1 MKQMINTFMRVQ
13 RKLDDADSLAERFPE
28 LERAALLSESAAK
41 ISDQDRRRLLDIPD
55 QDVESANL
63 AAVTEL
69 SKAQLLERA
78 VKSPN
83 DLTDAESELLWRRY
97 WRHVSWTEGSAAMH
111 ARDILFPGRSFDSP
125 DPWEDLEV
133 RLARARQPL
142 YEENEL
148 EAWKNA
154 GHELS
159 RRRKADFEAQ
169 QAEEIGRVMREAAP
183 WIQRLWVEDLQ
194 DQGPAVW
201 GYAIFRDPA
210 IEAEMGDM
218 AYDDYLVHAGGIIKW
233 AKMALR
239 CGSTIESRFRQSL
252 LKWPADLNSPR
263 QAADGGQQDLGAT
276 FQRLRE
282 VFKSA
287 RAAPRQNGQQ
297 GLGIDDNLLRNV
309 FLVVDR
315 DAANSHLSKWPRT
328 IVREAEPGRPAMF
341 SQAGAG
347 VDDAWVWA
355 VDPDF
360 EPENAPVPDEREDK
374 SERYQGYLRVRMQ
387 QLVKNFYEARRW
399 HADKFPMEALWK
411 AAQISR
417 NQLFVS
423 VNEDEAKQWTLSRD
437 TGSAMRGNRDM
448 VSDGDNLSSP
458 P

>member
-1 MKQMINTFMRVQ
+1 MEHMIKTFMRVQ
-13 RKLDDADSLAERFPE
+13 RNVDDADSLTARYPE
-28 LERAALLSESAAK
+28 LERAALSSEPAVE
-41 ISDQDRRRLLDIPD
+41 ISDQDRRRLLDLPD
-55 QDVESANL
+55 EDEESVNF

-78 VKSPN
+78 IKSPEALTGGEL
-83 DLTDAESELLWRRY
+83 DLLIWRTGSREKLA
-97 WRHVSWTEGSAAMH
+97 VSRPM
-111 ARDILFPGRSFDSP
+111 GRPRGPSD
-125 DPWEDLEV
+125 
-133 RLARARQPL
+133 RAREPL

-148 EAWKNA
+148 EAWKIANK
-154 GHELS
+154 ERTWRS
-159 RRRKADFEAQ
+159 SADFRAQ
-169 QAEEIGRVMREAAP
+169 QEEKVRRAMCDAAP
-183 WIQRLWVEDLQ
+183 WIQRMWTEDLQ
-194 DQGPAVW
+194 GQREARW

-210 IEAEMGDM
+210 IAAEMGER
-218 AYDDYLVHAGGIIKW
+218 AYNDYRCRADGIMLW
-233 AKMALR
+233 AKWALR
-239 CGSTIESRFRQSL
+239 CGDGIANSFTQQQLE
-252 LKWPADLNSPR
+252 WPADLTSPR

-282 VFKSA
+282 AFKSA
-287 RAAPRQNGQQ
+287 LAAPKHTWRQGP
-297 GLGIDDNLLRNV
+297 GINDNLLRNV

-315 DAANSHLSKWPRT
+315 DAANAHLSKWPMT

-341 SQAGAG
+341 SQAGVG

-360 EPENAPVPDEREDK
+360 EPENAPVPDEREDR

>member
-1 MKQMINTFMRVQ
+1 MEHMIKTFMRVQ
-13 RKLDDADSLAERFPE
+13 RKVDDADSLTARYPE
-28 LERAALLSESAAK
+28 LERAALSSEPAVEF
-41 ISDQDRRRLLDIPD
+41 SDQDRRRLLDLPD
-55 QDVESANL
+55 EDEESTNF

-78 VKSPN
+78 IKSPEALTGGEL
-83 DLTDAESELLWRRY
+83 DLLIWRY
-97 WRHVSWTEGSAAMH
+97 WRHVSNDETSATSE
-111 ARDILFPGRSFDSP
+111 ARKALDPGRSWLSRG
-125 DPWEDLEV
+125 PWEDLED
-133 RLARARQPL
+133 RLTRAREPL

-148 EAWKNA
+148 EAWKIANK
-154 GHELS
+154 ERIWRTS
-159 RRRKADFEAQ
+159 ADFRAQ
-169 QAEEIGRVMREAAP
+169 QEEKVRRAMCDAAP
-183 WIQRLWVEDLQ
+183 WIQRMWTEDLQ
-194 DQGPAVW
+194 GQREARW

-210 IEAEMGDM
+210 IAAEMGER
-218 AYDDYLVHAGGIIKW
+218 AYDDYRCRADGIMLW
-233 AKMALR
+233 AKWALR
-239 CGSTIESRFRQSL
+239 CGDGIANSFTQQQLE
-252 LKWPADLNSPR
+252 WPANLTSPR

-282 VFKSA
+282 AFKSA
-287 RAAPRQNGQQ
+287 LAAPKHTWRQGP
-297 GLGIDDNLLRNV
+297 GINDNLLRDV

-315 DAANSHLSKWPRT
+315 DAANAHLSKWPMT
-328 IVREAEPGRPAMF
+328 IVREAEPGRPARF

-360 EPENAPVPDEREDK
+360 EPENAPVPDEREDR